1 MGVRQIKAAET
12 EAALKT
18 AARQLFAEQGYLN
31 TKITDITTTAG
42 RATGSFY
49 DHFAS
54 KEELLQALVADMNAH
69 ADGTIA
75 EEAHPEEHHLTDRAQ
90 LRAHIGTA
98 WIVLRDHLPVV
109 VALMQSAMTDNLAA
123 GRGWRSLLED
133 TDLLRQHL
141 EALADKGHPLP
152 GTPELVAAA
161 MGAMLSMFGYAL
173 LTAGEFAPE
182 VSEEQIVDMLT
193 GLLLYGLTGPR
204 PEADEEAD
212 EQADEAEAAVE
223 LQEPVAVG

>member
-1 MGVRQIKAAET
+1 MGVRQEKAAET

-54 KEELLQALVADMNAH
+54 KEELLQALVSDMNAH
-69 ADGTIA
+69 ADATIA
-75 EEAHPEEHHLTDRAQ
+75 AEAHPEDHDLRDKGQ

-133 TDLLRQHL
+133 TDILRQHL
-141 EALADKGHPLP
+141 EAIEEQGHPLP
-152 GTPELVAAA
+152 GSPEMVGAA

-173 LTAGEFAPE
+173 LTAGEFAPRAT
-182 VSEEQIVDMLT
+182 EEEIVDMLT
-193 GLLLYGLTGPR
+193 GLLLYGLTGPPR
-204 PEADEEAD
+204 ESDEETGTRK
-212 EQADEAEAAVE
+212 EAVS
-223 LQEPVAVG
+223 VG